1 MKKIKLTEKKLR
13 QIIREEK
20 AKLQEVRFG
29 TKQGLEGVAFY
40 KERLRL
46 LREAQGH
53 LEEAMHALGDV
64 SILDIDSPAGEDD
77 PDVMSAS
84 MDVQAASEFLEGI
97 IMATEAM
104 VGMGSL

>member
-20 AKLQEVRFG
+20 AKLQEVR
-29 TKQGLEGVAFY
+29 LEGVAFY